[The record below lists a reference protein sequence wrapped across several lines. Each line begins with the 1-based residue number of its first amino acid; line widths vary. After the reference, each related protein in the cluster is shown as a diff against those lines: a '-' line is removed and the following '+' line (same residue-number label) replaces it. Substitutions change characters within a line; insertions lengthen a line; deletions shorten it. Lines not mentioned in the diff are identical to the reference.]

1 MMHIATSRDEALGM
15 LSLLA
20 AVALFSTV
28 EIASKLI
35 GPQVDPL
42 ILTFLRFFLTGAV
55 LLVWSFPV
63 LRLRLEPLAA
73 GDYGIFCLNGLLGI
87 SLAISMFHT
96 AIQTMDK
103 AASCAVVFSIN
114 PVFVMILA
122 RFVNGE
128 SWNRRKWIAV
138 ATGAAGVCL
147 FAGETGA
154 LSLSSI
160 VGIGQMLLSAFFF
173 ALSIC
178 ISRRVVGRYGAVVLM
193 GFSAL
198 FGSLFLLPLA
208 WLRFTPDTLTR
219 LGDAWLPVL
228 YLALPGTALAY
239 ALYYFGFL
247 NIPAQKGSMMFFI
260 KPALASVL
268 AALLLHEDINAFMFA
283 GTALILFG
291 LAFSLGGPEQG
302 PSTQR
307 AL

>member
-1 MMHIATSRDEALGM
+1 MHIFNSRDEALGM
-15 LSLLA
+15 ISLLA

-28 EIASKLI
+28 EIASKFI

-42 ILTFLRFFLTGAV
+42 VLAFIRFFLTGIV
-55 LLVWSFPV
+55 LLIWSLPV
-63 LRLRLEPLAA
+63 LRQRLEPLGAK
-73 GDYGIFCLNGLLGI
+73 DYGIFCLNGLLGI
-87 SLAISMFHT
+87 YLGISIFHT

-122 RFVNGE
+122 RFINGE

-138 ATGAAGVCL
+138 LVGAIGVCL
-147 FAGETGA
+147 FAAESGA
-154 LSLSSI
+154 LSLSS
-160 VGIGQMLLSAFFF
+160 VFGIGQMLLSAFFF

-178 ISRRVVGRYGAVVLM
+178 ISRRTVSRYGAVMLM

-198 FGSLFLLPLA
+198 FGSLFILPVV
-208 WLRFTPDTLTR
+208 WVRFTPDTLAR
-219 LGDAWLPVL
+219 LGDVWLPVL

-247 NIPAQKGSMMFFI
+247 NIPAQKGSMTFFI

-268 AALLLHEDINAFMFA
+268 AALLLHEEINGYMLA
-283 GTALILFG
+283 GTALILLG
-291 LAFSLGGPEQG
+291 LAFSLAKPKPGNI
-302 PSTQR
+302 
-307 AL
+307 